1 MLVVF
6 FDAFIGAA
14 MRTATLLTIE
24 LAIEV
29 QPDLNAATVTGVDV
43 VADDASASP
52 THDFELPHTHCTVL
66 IGIRPEPKVW
76 DARGPSQRGHRQASQ
91 PGRA

>member
-1 MLVVF
+1 MAIANG
-6 FDAFIGAA
+6 DA
-14 MRTATLLTIE
+14 LTIE

-29 QPDLNAATVTGVDV
+29 QTDLNAATVTGVDV

-52 THDFELPHTHCTVL
+52 SHDFELPHTHCTVL

-91 PGRA
+91 PRRA